1 MYDAV
6 MQTTHNCDI
15 FVGCAAV
22 ADYRVQQKT
31 AQKIKKSE
39 SELTLTFIKNPD
51 IISAVANLPIAPFTL
66 GFAAETQNLR
76 EYALDKLQRKKLNM
90 IAAND
95 VSDITIGFNSE
106 QNALNI
112 FWSKGEKI
120 LEVADKQL
128 LARQLMNLVAQ
139 RYIEDS
145 ND

>member
-1 MYDAV
+1 V

-22 ADYRVQQKT
+22 ADYRVQQIT
-31 AQKIKKSE
+31 DQKIKKTA

-51 IISAVANLPIAPFTL
+51 IISDVAHLANAPFTL

-76 EYALDKLQRKKLNM
+76 EYAIKKLQRKKLNM

-95 VSDITIGFNSE
+95 VSDSTIGFNSA
-106 QNALNI
+106 QNALTV
-112 FWSKGEKI
+112 FWSKGEIK
-120 LEVADKQL
+120 LDVADKQF
-128 LARQLMNLVAQ
+128 LARQLMRLVAQ
-139 RYIEDS
+139 RYTQDT